1 MMESNIAYG
10 HSRSHMQEP
19 TVADMSIAD
28 EHFVVQSKTKV
39 SAICEELSKS
49 PTNAVLVKKK
59 DEILGVVTAKDIFAC
74 MAGGVNATKIKV
86 DKIMRT
92 NILTITEDTPISA
105 ALEIL
110 SNQKPDSIVIVDSQ
124 NQYIGYFSAGDYR
137 EATRKLEAHQLMSVR
152 LKRSRKAITSTVEED
167 EPVNDLLDLLLGDFE
182 DEYEEEEKDLPSI

>member
-1 MMESNIAYG
+1 
-10 HSRSHMQEP
+10 
-19 TVADMSIAD
+19 
-28 EHFVVQSKTKV
+28 
-39 SAICEELSKS
+39 
-49 PTNAVLVKKK
+49 
-59 DEILGVVTAKDIFAC
+59 
-74 MAGGVNATKIKV
+74 
-86 DKIMRT
+86 MRT

-182 DEYEEEEKDLPSI
+182 DEYEEEEKELPSI